1 MHCFPLLFDN
11 GAQLSYVNPKGKAF
25 FNPEIKAKK
34 EVVLKMFS
42 GNRSIKILGVA
53 ELVVSSKTGDED
65 IRLQA
70 FVTDKCFSLKKTTQN
85 LQRKLFKKFR
95 YRHFNSFGLLLAFY
109 KK

>member
-11 GAQLSYVNPKGKAF
+11 SAQLSYVNPKGKAF

-42 GNRSIKILGVA
+42 RNRSIKILGVA
-53 ELVVSSKTGDED
+53 ELVVSSKTGEED

-70 FVTDKCFSLKKTTQN
+70 FITDICFSFEKNNT
-85 LQRKLFKKFR
+85 KFAEKI
-95 YRHFNSFGLLLAFY
+95 F
-109 KK
+109 